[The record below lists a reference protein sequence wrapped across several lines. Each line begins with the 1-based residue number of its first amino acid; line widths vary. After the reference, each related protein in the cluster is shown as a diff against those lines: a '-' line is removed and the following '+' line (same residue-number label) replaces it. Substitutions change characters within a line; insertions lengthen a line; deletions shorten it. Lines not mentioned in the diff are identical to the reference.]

1 MRPRKYKTLNSENPG
16 KRLTKPRTAPLQL
29 SLDSGASSFFN
40 LICTPLS
47 LLLRRFRVVQVH
59 NPTEKNLPYPHLQRN
74 LPKSA
79 LSLTSP
85 ENSTFNSHY
94 VLQQASKYSVP
105 INQSQ
110 TPVYPQYQNINLFQ
124 TSPPPSYPAQAHDA
138 GPYYQQNSGAAN
150 DYYGGGQ
157 PQQQGYYPPQQGYG
171 QPQQNQQGYYPQG
184 QQPMYYP
191 PQQQGYPPQQ
201 QQGYYAND
209 RGRSGGSGAGGICAG
224 IMAAMACCCCLDI
237 LF

>member
-1 MRPRKYKTLNSENPG
+1 MRPPPNCA
-16 KRLTKPRTAPLQL
+16 TASL
-29 SLDSGASSFFN
+29 SRFRGFLILYS
-40 LICTPLS
+40 ICTPLS
-47 LLLRRFRVVQVH
+47 LLLRRFRVFRVP
-59 NPTEKNLPYPHLQRN
+59 NPTEEKPPYPHLQRN

-85 ENSTFNSHY
+85 ENSTFNSHTMSY
-94 VLQQASKYSVP
+94 NKP
-105 INQSQ
+105 
-110 TPVYPQYQNINLFQ
+110 

-138 GPYYQQNSGAAN
+138 GPYYQQQGQSPGAAN

-171 QPQQNQQGYYPQG
+171 QPQQSQQGYYPQG

-201 QQGYYAND
+201 QQQGYYAND
-209 RGRSGGSGAGGICAG
+209 RGRSGGGGAGGICAG

>member
-1 MRPRKYKTLNSENPG
+1 MRPRKYWNSENPG
-16 KRLTKPRTAPLQL
+16 KKLTKPRTAPRQFSRFRRFLIL
-29 SLDSGASSFFN
+29 YYHLHPSLLTVALVSSFSSSQSN
-40 LICTPLS
+40 
-47 LLLRRFRVVQVH
+47 R
-59 NPTEKNLPYPHLQRN
+59 EKVPPYPHLQRN

-79 LSLTSP
+79 LSLTPP
-85 ENSTFNSHY
+85 ENSTFNSHH
-94 VLQQASKYSVP
+94 VLQQACKYQQ
-105 INQSQ
+105 INRK
-110 TPVYPQYQNINLFQ
+110 PQIPNTNLFQ
-124 TSPPPSYPAQAHDA
+124 TSPPPSYPAQVHDA
-138 GPYYQQNSGAAN
+138 GPYYQQGPSPGAAN

-171 QPQQNQQGYYPQG
+171 QPQQSQQGYYPQG

-209 RGRSGGSGAGGICAG
+209 RGRSGGGGAGGICAG

>member
-1 MRPRKYKTLNSENPG
+1 MRPRKDWNTENPG
-16 KRLTKPRTAPLQL
+16 KTLTKPRTAPRQFSRFRRFLIL
-29 SLDSGASSFFN
+29 DFHLHPSLLTVALVSSFSSSQSN
-40 LICTPLS
+40 
-47 LLLRRFRVVQVH
+47 R
-59 NPTEKNLPYPHLQRN
+59 EKAPPYPHLQRN

-79 LSLTSP
+79 LSLTPP
-85 ENSTFNSHY
+85 ENSTFNSHH
-94 VLQQASKYSVP
+94 VLQQARKYQQ
-105 INQSQ
+105 INRKRQIPN
-110 TPVYPQYQNINLFQ
+110 TNLFQ

-138 GPYYQQNSGAAN
+138 GPYYQQQGQNPGAAT

-171 QPQQNQQGYYPQG
+171 QPQQSQQGYYPQG

-201 QQGYYAND
+201 QQQGYYADD
-209 RGRSGGSGAGGICAG
+209 RGRSGGGGAGGICAG

>member
-1 MRPRKYKTLNSENPG
+1 MKSWNVENPG
-16 KRLTKPRTAPLQL
+16 NWLTNPRTAPLQRI
-29 SLDSGASSFFN
+29 LDSGASSFY
-40 LICTPLS
+40 LDHLS
-47 LLLRRFRVVQVH
+47 LLTVAGFEFIEPIRQRKQ
-59 NPTEKNLPYPHLQRN
+59 PPYPHSQRN

-79 LSLTSP
+79 LSQTPP
-85 ENSTFNSHY
+85 ENSTFNSHH
-94 VLQQASKYSVP
+94 
-105 INQSQ
+105 
-110 TPVYPQYQNINLFQ
+110 

-138 GPYYQQNSGAAN
+138 GPYYPNSPPPQGQSPGAAN

-157 PQQQGYYPPQQGYG
+157 PQQQSYYPPQQGYG
-171 QPQQNQQGYYPQG
+171 QPQQQGYYPQG
-184 QQPMYYP
+184 QPMYYP

-209 RGRSGGSGAGGICAG
+209 RGNSGGGAGGICAG